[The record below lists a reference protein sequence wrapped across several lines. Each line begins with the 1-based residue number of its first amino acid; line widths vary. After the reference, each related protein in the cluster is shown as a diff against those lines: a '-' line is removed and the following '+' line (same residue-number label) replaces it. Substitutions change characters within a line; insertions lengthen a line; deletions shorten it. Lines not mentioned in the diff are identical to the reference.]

1 MVIVNKKRYITM
13 NGKDKL
19 KVLLLW
25 GLIILAVVLVL
36 VIANGTSEF
45 SYVIRDFLNIK
56 RNIKIIG
63 N

>member
-1 MVIVNKKRYITM
+1 M

>member
-1 MVIVNKKRYITM
+1 MAIVNKKRYTTM